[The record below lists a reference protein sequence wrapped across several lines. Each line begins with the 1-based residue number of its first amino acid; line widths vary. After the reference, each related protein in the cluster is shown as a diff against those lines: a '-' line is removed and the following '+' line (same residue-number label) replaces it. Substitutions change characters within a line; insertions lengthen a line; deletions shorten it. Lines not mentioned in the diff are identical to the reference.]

1 MTTRFPSVQSLHYSL
16 STAMNFR
23 FCEKSCCM
31 LEGKVFKAAA
41 ASDVQ
46 PQHNR
51 LSFQC
56 NIKVFSVEVYL
67 RGQVD
72 RESLTGKAMLT
83 SSDFEITGR
92 EEK

>member
-1 MTTRFPSVQSLHYSL
+1 MERTNDHQVPFSPVITLFTFHRHEFSILREVMLYVGGEGIQGRRRFRR
-16 STAMNFR
+16 STA
-23 FCEKSCCM
+23 
-31 LEGKVFKAAA
+31 A
-41 ASDVQ
+41 Q
-46 PQHNR
+46 QNR

-83 SSDFEITGR
+83 SSDL
-92 EEK
+92 K

>member
-1 MTTRFPSVQSLHYSL
+1 
-16 STAMNFR
+16 
-23 FCEKSCCM
+23 M

-46 PQHNR
+46 PQR
-51 LSFQC
+51 SRIGSLS
-56 NIKVFSVEVYL
+56 NAILYIKVFSVEVYL